1 MNNKKIGIAILTSP
15 LIFTVN
21 AQDINLPNKDIITK
35 DISSQAIKK
44 IDRIGNKHQD
54 KAKAFVELGEPWI
67 EWSQEQKD
75 IRKDRIKHAYPDKVN
90 TIDTYKKILP
100 NKGVTLQKEN
110 IKIIKP

>member
-21 AQDINLPNKDIITK
+21 AQELTLPNNDIIKK
-35 DISSQAIKK
+35 DISPQALKK
-44 IDRIGNKHQD
+44 IDKIGNKNKD
-54 KAKAFVELGEPWI
+54 KAKSFVELGEPWI
-67 EWSQEQKD
+67 EWSQEHKD
-75 IRKDRIKHAYPDKVN
+75 IKKDMIKNNYPDKIN
-90 TIDTYKKILP
+90 TINTYKKILP